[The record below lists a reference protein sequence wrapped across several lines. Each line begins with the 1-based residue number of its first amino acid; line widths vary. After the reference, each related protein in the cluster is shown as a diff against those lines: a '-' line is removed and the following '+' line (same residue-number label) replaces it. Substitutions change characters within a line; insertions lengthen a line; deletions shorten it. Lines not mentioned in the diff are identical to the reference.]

1 MDLIFSQDDP
11 TNATLSLPTGQQ
23 IYELYTKARLLH
35 SDSTIIRK
43 FDSGHY
49 AGSPPRDIGQVKL
62 RSFGDDVCELLGRD
76 IRPRSEDLFSGKRH
90 FTSLITG
97 QKYSWKRKTSKVL
110 LIDKFQNTIA
120 VYEYSHSG
128 IFHAKAPAMLSITPN
143 GLPFLDEIVVTF
155 VYAEQRFRKEIEAAG
170 EAAGDAASSAA

>member
-1 MDLIFSQDDP
+1 MDLVFSQDDP
-11 TNATLSLPTGQQ
+11 KNAILSLSTGQR
-23 IYELYTKARLLH
+23 IYELYTQARLLH
-35 SDSTIIRK
+35 SESTIIRK

-49 AGSPPRDIGQVKL
+49 AGSPPTDIGQVKL
-62 RSFGDDVCELLGRD
+62 RTFGDDICELSGRD

-110 LIDKFQNTIA
+110 LIDKFENTIA

-128 IFHAKAPAMLSITPN
+128 IFHAKAPTMLSVTPV

-155 VYAEQRFRKEIEAAG
+155 VYAEQRFREEVAAAG
-170 EAAGDAASSAA
+170 EAASSAA